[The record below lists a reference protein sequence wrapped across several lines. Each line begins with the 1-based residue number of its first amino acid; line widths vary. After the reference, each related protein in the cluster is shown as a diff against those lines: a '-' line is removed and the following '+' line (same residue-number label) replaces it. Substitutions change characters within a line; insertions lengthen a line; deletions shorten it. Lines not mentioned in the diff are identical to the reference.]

1 VLKHFAGDLL
11 ATLAG
16 QDQLQGEGSNNMHA
30 SARFKVA
37 LAVTIMVCAEAGQ
50 SISAEPASSGGQPE
64 LDLIAG
70 VPFDITFKQLGAPM
84 PPGPFSSW
92 TADQQRSVPA
102 DLQKLCAGFWTLING
117 ADGTPKSRL
126 LPASLPGADEVQ
138 LVMDVC
144 MVGHLPADWPERGAR
159 LQSATSILN
168 RADQAGASLHL
179 PAEVSR

>member
-102 DLQKLCAGFWTLING
+102 DLQKLCAGFWTFING
-117 ADGTPKSRL
+117 ADGTPTRF
-126 LPASLPGADEVQ
+126 SLSWTSAWSDTCRPTGRSA
-138 LVMDVC
+138 
-144 MVGHLPADWPERGAR
+144 ARGFNLR
-159 LQSATSILN
+159 RRS
-168 RADQAGASLHL
+168 
-179 PAEVSR
+179 